1 MNIVQ
6 EVLREHSKA
15 MCDRVVRYVGDNP
28 RHFEQLV
35 AVFLK
40 GPYRVTQ
47 RAGWP
52 LSYCAQHHPN
62 LIKPHLKRIIKNL
75 ETPGLHDSVKRNTVR
90 LLQFVDIPK
99 SMQGAAATVCFKFL
113 SNPKEP
119 VAVRVFSMSVLANI
133 TRKQPALRNELR
145 INIEDQL
152 PYATAGFMSRARAVL
167 KELMDY

>member
-6 EVLREHSKA
+6 EVLKEHSKA
-15 MCDRVVRYVGDNP
+15 MCDRVVSYVGRSP
-28 RHFEQLV
+28 ERFEQLV
-35 AVFLK
+35 TVFLK

-52 LSYCAQHHPN
+52 LSYCVEHNPD
-62 LIKPHLKRIIKNL
+62 LISPHLKKIIKNL
-75 ETPGLHDSVKRNTVR
+75 DTPGLHDSVKRNTVR
-90 LLQFVDIPK
+90 LLQFIDIPK
-99 SMQGAAATVCFKFL
+99 SLQGAVAWVCFEFL
-113 SNPKEP
+113 ANPKEP

-145 INIEDQL
+145 IIIEDQL

-167 KELMDY
+167 KELKDC